1 MRHVWQ
7 ALALALLAA
16 GLCVV
21 LVGLA
26 VAWLG
31 AELAPESAWSPP

>member
-1 MRHVWQ
+1 MRSIWH
-7 ALALALLAA
+7 ALSLALLGA

-21 LVGLA
+21 LLGLA